1 MMNKGTQPKRRGRP
15 RKIQQPAPEE
25 TVRPAE
31 ETEGVPE
38 KKKKPREVESEG
50 SSRAG
55 QDDESG
61 GSQSED
67 RSGEAD
73 KVWPVLINGQ
83 TVWVELDNKPSPEVR
98 PADIKMEIFYH
109 FILQVMF
116 LKKEL
121 ANTEK
126 LLAQKMHRNQSL
138 EKQNL
143 SLEQQ
148 NQILEQEN
156 KRLKQVL
163 EKIKMQ
169 VKEV

>member
-1 MMNKGTQPKRRGRP
+1 MMNKGSQPKRRGRP

-25 TVRPAE
+25 TARPAE
-31 ETEGVPE
+31 EVPE
-38 KKKKPREVESEG
+38 KKKKLLEVESEG

-55 QDDESG
+55 QDDKSG

-67 RSGEAD
+67 SSGKAVS
-73 KVWPVLINGQ
+73 VWS
-83 TVWVELDNKPSPEVR
+83 ELDKKPSPEVR

-148 NQILEQEN
+148 NQILEKEN

>member
-1 MMNKGTQPKRRGRP
+1 
-15 RKIQQPAPEE
+15 
-25 TVRPAE
+25 
-31 ETEGVPE
+31 
-38 KKKKPREVESEG
+38 
-50 SSRAG
+50 
-55 QDDESG
+55 
-61 GSQSED
+61 
-67 RSGEAD
+67 
-73 KVWPVLINGQ
+73 
-83 TVWVELDNKPSPEVR
+83 
-98 PADIKMEIFYH
+98 
-109 FILQVMF
+109 MF

-169 VKEV
+169 VKEVWRKFIQTIFAATNESNTNKSIYFVNKVYTKSVTRI